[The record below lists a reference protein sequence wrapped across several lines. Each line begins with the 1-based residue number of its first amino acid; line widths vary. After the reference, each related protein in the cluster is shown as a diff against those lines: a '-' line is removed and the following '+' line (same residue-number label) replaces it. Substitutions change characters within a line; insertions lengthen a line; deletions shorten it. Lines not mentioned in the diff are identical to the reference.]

1 MNKKE
6 FSAESLFDFSF
17 ISELEFSPDG
27 KEYLYVRNSL
37 NRKDN
42 AYVKEIF
49 LGRKNR
55 NCLLYTS
62 PSPRERTR
70 SRMPASA

>member
-1 MNKKE
+1 MTKKI

-55 NCLLYTS
+55 TPLKIAGGNSCS
-62 PSPRERTR
+62 PAYSPDGKH
-70 SRMPASA
+70 